1 MIQNFD
7 YISADFNACRGVQT
21 KRPPKYQINIL
32 WEAVEAAVAAAA
44 AAVGH
49 YCSEMWDSSLKSWR
63 KQLFKLPPALHRVMV
78 VWDVEFSKEG
88 YKIREICQK
97 SIDLDFQSQFS
108 ISKIIRIFLIFF
120 SLKNTNLGAHFVV
133 FNIF

>member
-1 MIQNFD
+1 MLKYSKITVWW
-7 YISADFNACRGVQT
+7 ISMDVQT

-32 WEAVEAAVAAAA
+32 LEALEAAVAA

-78 VWDVEFSKEG
+78 VLVVEFSKEG
-88 YKIREICQK
+88 YKIRKIFCQK
-97 SIDLDFQSQFS
+97 S
-108 ISKIIRIFLIFF
+108 
-120 SLKNTNLGAHFVV
+120 
-133 FNIF
+133 

>member
-1 MIQNFD
+1 MD
-7 YISADFNACRGVQT
+7 VQT

-32 WEAVEAAVAAAA
+32 LEALEAAVAAA

-78 VWDVEFSKEG
+78 VLVVEFSKEG
-88 YKIREICQK
+88 YIITKIFCQK
-97 SIDLDFQSQFS
+97 SKYAKEDVFSIDVLGRCQKVPKFDFQSQFFM
-108 ISKIIRIFLIFF
+108 SKIIEIFLNFF
-120 SLKNTNLGAHFVV
+120 H
-133 FNIF
+133 